1 MLKSV
6 KKLLS
11 EEIPFEIPWST
22 TLQTIDGERICV
34 VNLEID
40 PSSGYPVLCLVDYGS
55 EVGFDIYTEDGEY
68 DIGVPSGNSLMP
80 IPK

>member
-1 MLKSV
+1 MIKSV
-6 KKLLS
+6 TKLLS

-34 VNLEID
+34 ID
-40 PSSGYPVLCLVDYGS
+40 VEQHTDSGYPYLCLTDYGT
-55 EVGFDIYTEDGEY
+55 EVGCDLYTIDGEW
-68 DIGVPSGNSLMP
+68 DVGVASGSSLMP

>member
-1 MLKSV
+1 
-6 KKLLS
+6 
-11 EEIPFEIPWST
+11 
-22 TLQTIDGERICV
+22 V

-55 EVGFDIYTEDGEY
+55 EIGFDIYTEDGEY
-68 DIGVPSGNSLMP
+68 DIGVPSGNSLMQ